1 MIRICIGLKGFRQFR
16 QTRGFRC
23 LGCFVC
29 RGRFKSVVAGIRGG
43 GVNVDSKLKMLD
55 GYRCCGDAKRDGDG
69 AS

>member
-1 MIRICIGLKGFRQFR
+1 M
-16 QTRGFRC
+16 
-23 LGCFVC
+23 C